1 MISYQ
6 ADYAYLP
13 SGGEKIF
20 TVTLLP
26 DAKGNFPVVLMRTP
40 YVDNYENWPEA
51 DIAMDYLNTNRAWL
65 RRGYALVIQH
75 CRGRGKSTGDCIPYI
90 NEREDGLN
98 LQAWVRRQPFY
109 NGEIYLKGGSY
120 TTSVHYLTAPF
131 ADDIKGAIFGVQDS
145 DRYNATYRNGFF
157 KTGLHG
163 NWYVSMYKAKSH
175 MKKNFTP
182 VSYDLLPLR
191 DFCRTVFGEEV
202 PSFQEK
208 LRQNKPTDPVWNTCN
223 GISNTRGVT
232 DDAHFP
238 ILFTTGFYDIYTG
251 GIFNM
256 WRQMNAENKAR
267 SAMIVSPY
275 DHGDR
280 CNNETSMAV
289 EKGKRTEQFG
299 EEYEID
305 WLDSIRDPRIA
316 PPVPTGKITYYRL
329 FENKWQSD
337 DFMPGEKQI
346 TLPLGDHA
354 ETYTYNPFD
363 APSFQGGLCNSFG
376 GCLFQDPPH
385 RRHDIITVYSSPFE
399 QDTFVKGKMAASLK
413 VASDCEDTCFYMRLS
428 ITKERGD
435 LGLRDDITSL
445 CYQLGD
451 YAPGQD
457 VSLSFSFDEHAFLIK
472 KGERLRVD
480 IASACQNH
488 FVRHTN
494 QKGPYLDQETAK
506 VAHNTVFLQDS
517 FLTLP
522 VE

>member
-1 MISYQ
+1 
-6 ADYAYLP
+6 
-13 SGGEKIF
+13 
-20 TVTLLP
+20 
-26 DAKGNFPVVLMRTP
+26 
-40 YVDNYENWPEA
+40 
-51 DIAMDYLNTNRAWL
+51 
-65 RRGYALVIQH
+65 
-75 CRGRGKSTGDCIPYI
+75 
-90 NEREDGLN
+90 
-98 LQAWVRRQPFY
+98 
-109 NGEIYLKGGSY
+109 
-120 TTSVHYLTAPF
+120 
-131 ADDIKGAIFGVQDS
+131 
-145 DRYNATYRNGFF
+145 
-157 KTGLHG
+157 
-163 NWYVSMYKAKSH
+163 MYKAKSH
-175 MKKNFTP
+175 MKKNFTL

-208 LRQNKPTDPVWNTCN
+208 LRQNKPDDPVWNTCN

-251 GIFNM
+251 GIFSM

-280 CNNETSMAV
+280 CNNETSMAF

-305 WLDSIRDPRIA
+305 WLDSIRDPRKA
-316 PPVPTGKITYYRL
+316 PPVPAGKITYYRL

-363 APSFQGGLCNSFG
+363 APSFQGGLCSSFG
-376 GCLFQDPPH
+376 GCMFQNPPNQ
-385 RRHDIITVYSSPFE
+385 RHDIVTVYSAPFA

-428 ITKERGD
+428 ITTNLYSPPVRPIDGLAEVIRAAGGVSAMYYGWEPLREICRPRSMKYATFINDYMEESTDTCLTDEALERIEKSHPD
-435 LGLRDDITSL
+435 
-445 CYQLGD
+445 
-451 YAPGQD
+451 
-457 VSLSFSFDEHAFLIK
+457 F
-472 KGERLRVD
+472 
-480 IASACQNH
+480 
-488 FVRHTN
+488 
-494 QKGPYLDQETAK
+494 
-506 VAHNTVFLQDS
+506 VFLYM
-517 FLTLP
+517 
-522 VE
+522 VETDEKGGHDNGWMSEEYLRRVYIGIENAKRVYEACGDEYTIAKIMGVNIPREWEGKALV